1 MHFYKDTLVG
11 KVALVTG
18 AGSGI
23 GKATAKLL
31 AFSGARVA
39 LLDQNG
45 AEIQATYDEISHSGA
60 EVLMVSADI
69 SNAAQVEAAYKKIE
83 ETWNRLDIV
92 VANAGINGLWAP
104 LENIYTDG

>member
-11 KVALVTG
+11 KVALITG

-39 LLDQNG
+39 VLGHNG
-45 AEIQATYDEISHSGA
+45 PEIQATCDEIRHSGA
-60 EVLMVSADI
+60 EVLMLMADVT
-69 SNAAQVEAAYKKIE
+69 NAGQVEAAYKKIE
-83 ETWNRLDIV
+83 ETWQRLDIV
-92 VANAGINGLWAP
+92 IANAGVNG
-104 LENIYTDG
+104 